1 MGIEIN
7 TTMLERTIAA
17 ADKQLLL
24 NELSYL
30 NEITTHFY
38 GDAGDAFDAAH
49 DNPPAFLRAYLA
61 NTIGE
66 AASKLFDMIIAEI
79 NRRKEEAN
87 HDTG

>member
-1 MGIEIN
+1 MAVVID
-7 TTMLERTIAA
+7 TTMLERTIAV

-30 NEITTHFY
+30 NEIITAFY
-38 GDAGDAFDAAH
+38 GDAGDAFDAAN
-49 DNPPAFLRAYLA
+49 DNPPALLRAYLA

-79 NRRKEEAN
+79 DRSKEEAN